1 MQREF
6 QISLKWIL
14 AHVAFAFLSVYV
26 PMFPLIW
33 GLAAMLIGSV
43 YIIKNKNQNNEA
55 AAVAAY
61 CAGIEIIQRMQN
73 AMLGYEMAKY
83 AVIGFL
89 LLGMTFE
96 NKVYH
101 RNKTWIIGLI
111 LLVPSMFLADSFEGI
126 RFSASGIIALLFA
139 AYYFQG
145 RYLSKEDY
153 YKLLS
158 FIILPII
165 SAAVVI
171 TLKTP
176 DYSTI
181 TFTAESNAAMSGG
194 YGPIHV
200 STILS
205 IGLLILIIFMMI
217 GKSIFRYKWL
227 NYIVIFLMAFRV
239 IFTFARSGLLSL
251 ILSLACFFLCF
262 MNDHHFKK
270 NKSVISLIIVGIAFL
285 IAWSSIDNITGG
297 MSTNR
302 FTGRD
307 TEGEKKED
315 VTTGR
320 TALNKQDLEIFSNYP
335 IAGIGVGNV
344 AEYRRC
350 HYGMPHTSHM
360 EYTRLLAEHGL
371 LGFFVVLI
379 LLIEPLKHYKI
390 TRGYTRLFFV
400 AFAVFTLTNMI
411 PAATRTALPMFLYG
425 LSFTR
430 IKEDYL
436 LT

>member
-14 AHVAFAFLSVYV
+14 AHIAFAFLSVYV
-26 PMFPLIW
+26 PMFPLVW

-43 YIIKNKNQNNEA
+43 YIIKNKNRNNEA
-55 AAVAAY
+55 AEVTAY
-61 CAGIEIIQRMQN
+61 IAGLEIIQRMQN

-83 AVIGFL
+83 SVIGFL
-89 LLGMTFE
+89 LLGMALE
-96 NKVYH
+96 QRVIP
-101 RNKTWIIGLI
+101 RNKTWITALL

-126 RFSASGIIALLFA
+126 RFSASGIIALLLA

-145 RYLSKEDY
+145 RYLSKDDY

-165 SAAVVI
+165 SAAVVV

-176 DYSTI
+176 DYSAI
-181 TFTAESNAAMSGG
+181 TFTAESMAVMSGG

-217 GKSIFRYKWL
+217 GESLFKNKWL
-227 NYIVIFLMAFRV
+227 NYLVIFLMAFRV

-251 ILSLACFFLCF
+251 ILSLTCVFLCF
-262 MNDHHFKK
+262 TNDHHFKK
-270 NKSVISLIIVGIAFL
+270 NKSIISLVIVGIVFL
-285 IAWSSIDNITGG
+285 IAWSSIDSITGG
-297 MSTNR
+297 MSKNR
-302 FTGRD
+302 FTGRND
-307 TEGEKKED
+307 DGDKKED

-320 TALNKQDLEIFSNYP
+320 SELNKQDLEIFSQYP

-344 AEYRRC
+344 AEYRIT
-350 HYGMPHTSHM
+350 HYGLPHTSHM

-371 LGFFVVLI
+371 FGLFVVLI
-379 LLIEPLKHYKI
+379 LIIEPLKHYKT

-400 AFAVFTLTNMI
+400 AFVVFTLTNMI
-411 PAATRTALPMFLYG
+411 PAATRTAMPMFLYG
-425 LSFTR
+425 LAFTR
-430 IKEDYL
+430 IKEDYH